1 MGNGDKRMQ
10 RGAKVAQN
18 KNWLKIFSFL
28 PELEVPAGKDFQS
41 KMGSDILDL
50 RIGSS

>member
-1 MGNGDKRMQ
+1 MQ
-10 RGAKVAQN
+10 RAAKVSQN